1 VGVPR
6 LQRSNEETV
15 EKDGTWVVIA
25 SWRKALFGWSG
36 FVFWAGI
43 LFATLYPFQFHP
55 SNDVRWIEE
64 GNGLRFGR
72 HGILLSKGDMLPGAP
87 ENDSSFSIE
96 VLLKPSSLAGVST
109 FLVLSSA
116 RQRGQIRIQQYLDGL
131 IIWRDFRPAG
141 GRPRSVKRDVD
152 HFFIPGQVMLL
163 TLSSGP
169 KGTSVYSNGQLLERF
184 PAYKLSREDLSGRLV
199 FGTDAAHIDPWSGE
213 LLGLAVYDRELQPS
227 QAAEHYQAW
236 NAGRPARED
245 REDGQRALFLCDERR
260 GQVVH
265 NLYPHGADLTIPTFF
280 ALPQKPFLSA
290 PWKEFSWSRDYLGDV
305 LRNIIGFVPLGF
317 AACGFFSFGGT
328 KHRAILLTILL
339 GATTSL
345 GIEVLQA
352 FIPYRESG
360 LTDVITNTLGTA
372 VGALSFGWDRVGN
385 IFGRSRMDS

>member
-1 VGVPR
+1 MW
-6 LQRSNEETV
+6 
-15 EKDGTWVVIA
+15 DVIA
-25 SWRKALFGWSG
+25 SWWKPLFGWSA

-55 SNDVRWIEE
+55 SNDVSWIER

-72 HGILLSKGDMLPGAP
+72 HGILLSEGDLLPGAP
-87 ENDSSFSIE
+87 ENDSSCGIE

-116 RQRGQIRIQQYLDGL
+116 SQRGQIRIQQYLDGL
-131 IIWRDFRPAG
+131 IIWSDFRPAG
-141 GRPRSVKRDVD
+141 GRPHSVKRDVD
-152 HFFIPGQVMLL
+152 HFFAPGQVMLL

-199 FGTDAAHIDPWSGE
+199 FGTNAAHIDPWSGE

-236 NAGRPARED
+236 KAGRPAWED
-245 REDGQRALFLCDERR
+245 REDGRRALFPCDERR

-265 NLYPHGADLTIPTFF
+265 NLYPRGANLTIPTFF

-290 PWKEFSWSRDYLGDV
+290 PSKEFSWSRDYFNDV

-317 AACGFFSFGGT
+317 AACGFFSFGAT
-328 KHRAILLTILL
+328 KHRALLLTILL

-372 VGALSFGWDRVGN
+372 VGALFFGWERVRN
-385 IFGRSRMDS
+385 IFKRPRMDSRAR

>member
-1 VGVPR
+1 M
-6 LQRSNEETV
+6 T
-15 EKDGTWVVIA
+15 A
-25 SWRKALFGWSG
+25 SWCRPLFGWTA

-55 SNDVRWIEE
+55 SNDVSWIER

-72 HGILLSKGDMLPGAP
+72 HGILLSEGNLLPGAP
-87 ENDSSFSIE
+87 ENDSSCSIE
-96 VLLKPSSLAGVST
+96 VLLKPSSLSDVNT

-116 RQRGQIRIQQYLDGL
+116 SQRSQIRIQQYLDGL

-141 GRPRSVKRDVD
+141 GRPHSVKRDVD

-163 TLSSGP
+163 TFSSGP
-169 KGTSVYSNGQLLERF
+169 KGTTIYSNGQLLERF

-199 FGTDAAHIDPWSGE
+199 FGTNAAHIDPWSGE
-213 LLGLAVYDRELQPS
+213 LLGLALYDHELPQS

-236 NAGRPARED
+236 KAGRPAWEES
-245 REDGQRALFLCDERR
+245 EDGRRALFLCDERR
-260 GQVVH
+260 GKVVH
-265 NLYPHGADLTIPTFF
+265 NLDLHGANLMIPTFF

-290 PWKEFSWSRDYLGDV
+290 PWKEFSWSRDYLDDV
-305 LRNIIGFVPLGF
+305 LRNIVGFVPLGF
-317 AACGFFSFGGT
+317 AACGFFCFGGT
-328 KHRAILLTILL
+328 KQRAILLTILL

-352 FIPYRESG
+352 FIPCRESG

-372 VGALSFGWDRVGN
+372 VGALSFGWERVGN
-385 IFGRSRMDS
+385 IFRRSRMDSQA